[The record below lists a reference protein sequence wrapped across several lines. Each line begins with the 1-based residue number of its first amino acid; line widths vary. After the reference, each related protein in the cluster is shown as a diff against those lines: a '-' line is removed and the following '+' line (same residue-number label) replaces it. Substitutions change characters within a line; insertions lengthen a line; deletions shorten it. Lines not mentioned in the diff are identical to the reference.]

1 MATEKN
7 GVIQYSLEEL
17 KGILTNGI
25 TKPIDV
31 RTLEEYNE
39 GHIPGVP
46 LLPMQEVMEWVNELD
61 KGQDYVIICRSGNR
75 AQRVAEYLKQ
85 NGVEKVS
92 NFDGGMLI
100 WDGEIE
106 ES

>member
-7 GVIQYSLEEL
+7 GVMQYSLEEL
-17 KGILTNGI
+17 KQILKDSFM
-25 TKPIDV
+25 KPLDV
-31 RTLEEYNE
+31 RTPEEYNE

-46 LLPMQEVMEWVNELD
+46 LRPMQEVDEWINELD
-61 KGQDYVIICRSGNR
+61 KDKNYILICRSGNR
-75 AQRVAEYLKQ
+75 AQKVAEFLYA
-85 NGVEKVS
+85 NGFDKVS

-106 ES
+106 EN